1 MAERRVNV
9 GWAEG
14 LHARPASIFV
24 RAATASGVPV
34 TIAKA
39 GGEPVNAASML
50 AVLGLG
56 AQGGEE
62 IVLASE
68 ADGAEAALDRLARL
82 VADGLEELPETVCPR
97 ESEPSRLRPR
107 IQGRTVRA
115 RESEATVEFA
125 QRGAAASR
133 IRETAAPFISGPGT
147 VNSGSRITAPTIVFP
162 LYTA

>member
-24 RAATASGVPV
+24 RAATATGVPV

-39 GGEPVNAASML
+39 GGDPVTPVNAASML

-62 IVLASE
+62 IILASE
-68 ADGAEAALDRLARL
+68 AEGADAALDRLAKL
-82 VADGLEELPETVCPR
+82 VAEGLGELPETV
-97 ESEPSRLRPR
+97 
-107 IQGRTVRA
+107 
-115 RESEATVEFA
+115 
-125 QRGAAASR
+125 
-133 IRETAAPFISGPGT
+133 
-147 VNSGSRITAPTIVFP
+147 
-162 LYTA
+162 

>member
-1 MAERRVNV
+1 MRDWSRQPLNPKGNTMAERRVNV

-39 GGEPVNAASML
+39 DDNPVNAASML

-62 IVLASE
+62 IVLASDAPG
-68 ADGAEAALDRLARL
+68 ADEALDRLAKL
-82 VADGLEELPETVCPR
+82 VAEGLDELPETV
-97 ESEPSRLRPR
+97 
-107 IQGRTVRA
+107 
-115 RESEATVEFA
+115 
-125 QRGAAASR
+125 
-133 IRETAAPFISGPGT
+133 
-147 VNSGSRITAPTIVFP
+147 
-162 LYTA
+162 

>member
-1 MAERRVNV
+1 MAERRVHV

-39 GGEPVNAASML
+39 GGTPVNAASML

-62 IVLASE
+62 VVLASDAEGAE
-68 ADGAEAALDRLARL
+68 ADAALDRLAKL
-82 VADGLEELPETVCPR
+82 VAEGLEELPETV
-97 ESEPSRLRPR
+97 
-107 IQGRTVRA
+107 
-115 RESEATVEFA
+115 
-125 QRGAAASR
+125 
-133 IRETAAPFISGPGT
+133 
-147 VNSGSRITAPTIVFP
+147 
-162 LYTA
+162 

>member
-24 RAATASGVPV
+24 RAATASGIPV

-39 GGEPVNAASML
+39 DGTPVNAGSML

-68 ADGAEAALDRLARL
+68 AEGAEVALDRLAKL
-82 VADGLEELPETVCPR
+82 VAEGLEELPETV
-97 ESEPSRLRPR
+97 
-107 IQGRTVRA
+107 
-115 RESEATVEFA
+115 
-125 QRGAAASR
+125 
-133 IRETAAPFISGPGT
+133 
-147 VNSGSRITAPTIVFP
+147 
-162 LYTA
+162 